1 MFNRLEVYEKAFEK
15 YAKRFYKMK
24 KVARLHGYALTVHG
38 SMRRDLDIV
47 AVPWV
52 EDASDSEILLKD
64 LVIAAEGVLQV
75 EPCTTKPHGIKS
87 YNILI
92 MGHLYID
99 LNIIPLLHHDE
110 KVVKK

>member
-1 MFNRLEVYEKAFEK
+1 MFNRLEVYDKAFEK

-52 EDASDSEILLKD
+52 EDASDWEVLLKD
-64 LVIAAEGVLQV
+64 LVIAAEGVLQQ
-75 EPCTTKPHGIKS
+75 EACPPKSHGIQA
-87 YNILI
+87 YNIMI

-99 LNIIPLLHHDE
+99 LKIVP
-110 KVVKK
+110 VKRI